1 VEAEVRR
8 QLDTM
13 RDLDD
18 AKDPN
23 FSDTDYQLAAYAA
36 ALRVLTSR
44 KIEEI
49 DVAYE
54 LTRAR
59 KKGEK
64 SPVEALIERAVKI
77 ACDHL
82 VPRGIETH
90 LWKSLTALERLYLK
104 GLELESHGEHR
115 LGVYQELAR
124 GFGVDEYTVLL
135 ANTRAN
141 ETRLK
146 TATEFG
152 RKEMGNDGFGA
163 TLVRHAL
170 FAACKTAETES
181 ARDGI
186 TWLTTEVKDY
196 ASNRQRVIA
205 ILEFLAAL
213 RQNASL
219 PHWQKDAEA
228 AGILAGALRNRQ
240 DNV

>member
-1 VEAEVRR
+1 
-8 QLDTM
+8 
-13 RDLDD
+13 
-18 AKDPN
+18 
-23 FSDTDYQLAAYAA
+23 
-36 ALRVLTSR
+36 
-44 KIEEI
+44 
-49 DVAYE
+49 
-54 LTRAR
+54 
-59 KKGEK
+59 
-64 SPVEALIERAVKI
+64 
-77 ACDHL
+77 
-82 VPRGIETH
+82 
-90 LWKSLTALERLYLK
+90 
-104 GLELESHGEHR
+104 
-115 LGVYQELAR
+115 
-124 GFGVDEYTVLL
+124 VDEYTVLL